1 MSQRCGDRDRDREH
15 DRERE
20 LQWSAR
26 RMGTS
31 LLLQLSAHERELDLV
46 FLDHSYAKPWSAHP
60 DASAAR
66 PARLLF
72 ITPRRHLGTAPEAD
86 VPIDVE
92 TVTPTPVPLYDNQ
105 KARSVMN
112 ECERHVMFAR
122 TDADAPPP
130 PDDWEEHVN
139 RTGWTMAQN
148 KLFNKIHKALQS
160 DRLARLAN
168 EGACNEPVLR
178 RIAVDKCA
186 RRVRQALASV
196 NWDTKLIQWLHTTLV
211 ETLSLPV
218 LAAYLDALQTLKGKI
233 PTLIDRMLLSS
244 TAKTGAAGAEALS
257 LLLKRPWDPAVGVL
271 SHNKPSKLPGSPL
284 ILIASSGPA
293 NSMFPASRRHRF
305 WQSQLSCLGKVIPIA
320 TSLLN
325 NGSGVGVLQCLE
337 HMIGAVRGKVAE
349 IHNHFSHKQII
360 LIGWNTGALVAC
372 HVSVMEYVTA
382 VVCLGFPLLTV
393 DGPRGDVD
401 DPLLEMKTPVLFV
414 IGQNSLQCNIEAM
427 EDFREKIR
435 ADNSMVVVGGADDN
449 LRISKAKKKS
459 EGLTQS
465 MVDRCIQDEIAD
477 FLTGVLTRAES
488 HLGSDPRDLDAE
500 KKKKPRDSTRRD
512 LSFDLPER
520 NSRPTSPAAKVPASP
535 SGSEV
540 GTFSRQDLSSVSS
553 SPTSSPKTKVAT
565 MSLQKPPTVG
575 TTQLLKRQV
584 PRADTVLT
592 HKQAQAQ
599 FAAFLKQN
607 MLVRKALP
615 PGTSSCLFVPVPEPS
630 EGAEKDDVRLQLK
643 RHQPPSPTQCS
654 KSSKRAKIKVTIVS
668 HGDAA
673 AMGTGAALTTQAE
686 IISGKAVPMAM
697 SGVKELSG
705 LLSTPKEIVDS
716 PSPEVSKATLDRAWS
731 NLVWW
736 KVSLGGTGFEVPS
749 VIWERRRVV
758 LNRKLSSAAEA
769 SLSPTPAGVPSST
782 APSAFHALQSRLV
795 ASSTHGLQAQPASAL
810 QGAAS
815 ASSLLQGLSFS
826 LQDIGT
832 KASTL
837 PASMV
842 AAGPSVQSSAV
853 KAPTALQSLS
863 AITTDTGTIVR
874 TIPVPTS
881 LALGASASGK
891 PTAIHQLLTNGGL
904 AKLANS
910 LPGLAQISNQAAGLK
925 APTTITVT
933 LRGQPGRMST
943 LSQAAMGTIQ
953 PQLEE
958 QPMQT
963 QGPQLLCG
971 ALRVGWVSP
980 GSVVT
985 SWEQLQ
991 ELSDLRQP
999 HGDPLH
1005 HVSHQ
1010 ALTKPEISEA
1020 LAMPVT
1026 LLGIQPSSFFSSSS
1040 STGPLLFAT
1049 LVHPKVGPALQS
1061 PSSMLLP
1068 TPGKGDR
1075 TLGHLRERVIL
1086 AKSHV
1091 LEALETLGRAS
1102 PVVDN
1107 GSTIIHPREAQD
1119 NRRLG
1124 PSSGWAAPPASPTSH
1139 RDPQEG

>member
-1 MSQRCGDRDRDREH
+1 MSQRSGDRDRDRER

-46 FLDHSYAKPWSAHP
+46 CLDHSYAKPWSAHP

-72 ITPRRHLGTAPEAD
+72 LTPRRHLGSAPEAD

-233 PTLIDRMLLSS
+233 PTLIDRMLHSS

-293 NSMFPASRRHRF
+293 NSLFPTSRRHRF

-414 IGQNSLQCNIEAM
+414 IGQNSLQCNVEAM

-488 HLGSDPRDLDAE
+488 HSGSEPRDLDAE
-500 KKKKPRDSTRRD
+500 RKKKPRECSRRD
-512 LSFDLPER
+512 LSFELPER
-520 NSRPTSPAAKVPASP
+520 SSRPASPAAKVPASP
-535 SGSEV
+535 SGSE
-540 GTFSRQDLSSVSS
+540 DLSSVSS
-553 SPTSSPKTKVAT
+553 SPTSSPKTKVAA
-565 MSLQKPPTVG
+565 LALPKPSQVG
-575 TTQLLKRQV
+575 PTQLQRRPV
-584 PRADTVLT
+584 PRPDAVLT
-592 HKQAQAQ
+592 HKQAQ
-599 FAAFLKQN
+599 
-607 MLVRKALP
+607 V
-615 PGTSSCLFVPVPEPS
+615 V
-630 EGAEKDDVRLQLK
+630 
-643 RHQPPSPTQCS
+643 
-654 KSSKRAKIKVTIVS
+654 
-668 HGDAA
+668 
-673 AMGTGAALTTQAE
+673 
-686 IISGKAVPMAM
+686 SGKPLPLGQAV
-697 SGVKELSG
+697 SSTKELSG
-705 LLSTPKEIVDS
+705 LLSTPK
-716 PSPEVSKATLDRAWS
+716 
-731 NLVWW
+731 
-736 KVSLGGTGFEVPS
+736 
-749 VIWERRRVV
+749 
-758 LNRKLSSAAEA
+758 LSSSTEA
-769 SLSPTPAGVPSST
+769 SLSPAQAGIPSSS

-795 ASSTHGLQAQPASAL
+795 ASSGHGLPAQPATAL
-810 QGAAS
+810 PGAAS

-826 LQDIGT
+826 LQDLGT
-832 KASTL
+832 KASSL
-837 PASMV
+837 APSAA
-842 AAGPSVQSSAV
+842 AAGSPVQGPPL
-853 KAPTALQSLS
+853 KAPGALQGLAALGSEAGAL
-863 AITTDTGTIVR
+863 VR
-874 TIPVPTS
+874 TIPVATS
-881 LALGASASGK
+881 LALGASGK
-891 PTAIHQLLTNGGL
+891 PTAIHQLLSNGGL
-904 AKLANS
+904 AKLASS
-910 LPGLAQISNQAAGLK
+910 LPGLAHISNQATGLK
-925 APTTITVT
+925 APATITVT
-933 LRGQPGRMST
+933 LRGQPGRVGT
-943 LSQAAMGTIQ
+943 LSQAGLGTAQ

-958 QPMQT
+958 QP
-963 QGPQLLCG
+963 QGPQ
-971 ALRVGWVSP
+971 
-980 GSVVT
+980 
-985 SWEQLQ
+985 
-991 ELSDLRQP
+991 
-999 HGDPLH
+999 
-1005 HVSHQ
+1005 
-1010 ALTKPEISEA
+1010 
-1020 LAMPVT
+1020 
-1026 LLGIQPSSFFSSSS
+1026 
-1040 STGPLLFAT
+1040 
-1049 LVHPKVGPALQS
+1049 
-1061 PSSMLLP
+1061 
-1068 TPGKGDR
+1068 
-1075 TLGHLRERVIL
+1075 
-1086 AKSHV
+1086 
-1091 LEALETLGRAS
+1091 
-1102 PVVDN
+1102 
-1107 GSTIIHPREAQD
+1107 
-1119 NRRLG
+1119 
-1124 PSSGWAAPPASPTSH
+1124 
-1139 RDPQEG
+1139 

>member
-1 MSQRCGDRDRDREH
+1 M
-15 DRERE
+15 ERE

-46 FLDHSYAKPWSAHP
+46 CLDHSYAKPWSAHP

-72 ITPRRHLGTAPEAD
+72 LTPRRHLGSAPEAD

-233 PTLIDRMLLSS
+233 PALIDRMLLSS

-293 NSMFPASRRHRF
+293 NSMFPTSRRHRF

-414 IGQNSLQCNIEAM
+414 IGQNSLQCNVEAM

-488 HLGSDPRDLDAE
+488 HSGSEPRDLDAE
-500 KKKKPRDSTRRD
+500 RKKKPRDCSRRD
-512 LSFDLPER
+512 LSFELPER
-520 NSRPTSPAAKVPASP
+520 SSRPASPAAKVPASP
-535 SGSEV
+535 SGSE
-540 GTFSRQDLSSVSS
+540 DLSSVSS
-553 SPTSSPKTKVAT
+553 SPTSSPKTKVAA
-565 MSLQKPPTVG
+565 LALPKPSQVG
-575 TTQLLKRQV
+575 PTQLQRRQV
-584 PRADTVLT
+584 PRPDAVLT
-592 HKQAQAQ
+592 HKQAQ
-599 FAAFLKQN
+599 
-607 MLVRKALP
+607 
-615 PGTSSCLFVPVPEPS
+615 VPVSSEHS
-630 EGAEKDDVRLQLK
+630 EGADRDDVRVQLK
-643 RHQPPSPTQCS
+643 RQQSPSPTPCT
-654 KSSKRAKIKVTIVS
+654 KASKRAKIKVTIVS
-668 HGDAA
+668 HGDGA
-673 AMGTGAALTTQAE
+673 GGAALAPSSCS
-686 IISGKAVPMAM
+686 SGCWGQCPAFPVHFQP
-697 SGVKELSG
+697 
-705 LLSTPKEIVDS
+705 
-716 PSPEVSKATLDRAWS
+716 
-731 NLVWW
+731 
-736 KVSLGGTGFEVPS
+736 SLGSLPPFRPSSGT
-749 VIWERRRVV
+749 
-758 LNRKLSSAAEA
+758 EA
-769 SLSPTPAGVPSST
+769 SLNPAQPSIPSSS

-795 ASSTHGLQAQPASAL
+795 ASSTH
-810 QGAAS
+810 GAAS

-832 KASTL
+832 KSCSLPGSAAAAASPVQA
-837 PASMV
+837 PA
-842 AAGPSVQSSAV
+842 
-853 KAPTALQSLS
+853 ALQGLA
-863 AITTDTGTIVR
+863 AITTDTGAIVR
-874 TIPVPTS
+874 TIPVATS

-904 AKLANS
+904 AKLASS
-910 LPGLAQISNQAAGLK
+910 LPGLAQISNQATGLK

-933 LRGQPGRMST
+933 LRGQPGRVGT
-943 LSQAAMGTIQ
+943 LSQPSLSTVQ

-958 QPMQT
+958 QP
-963 QGPQLLCG
+963 QGPQVRGHLSGDTFWGHLSLAVWPWLLLALLGAEGVPGTRAVSLLC
-971 ALRVGWVSP
+971 LFRF
-980 GSVVT
+980 
-985 SWEQLQ
+985 
-991 ELSDLRQP
+991 DLP
-999 HGDPLH
+999 
-1005 HVSHQ
+1005 
-1010 ALTKPEISEA
+1010 
-1020 LAMPVT
+1020 
-1026 LLGIQPSSFFSSSS
+1026 
-1040 STGPLLFAT
+1040 
-1049 LVHPKVGPALQS
+1049 
-1061 PSSMLLP
+1061 
-1068 TPGKGDR
+1068 
-1075 TLGHLRERVIL
+1075 
-1086 AKSHV
+1086 
-1091 LEALETLGRAS
+1091 
-1102 PVVDN
+1102 
-1107 GSTIIHPREAQD
+1107 
-1119 NRRLG
+1119 
-1124 PSSGWAAPPASPTSH
+1124 
-1139 RDPQEG
+1139 

>member
-1 MSQRCGDRDRDREH
+1 MSQRAGDRDR

-46 FLDHSYAKPWSAHP
+46 CLDHSYAKPWSAHP

-72 ITPRRHLGTAPEAD
+72 LTPRRHLGGAPEAD

-233 PTLIDRMLLSS
+233 PALIDRMLLSS

-293 NSMFPASRRHRF
+293 NSLFPTSRRHRF

-414 IGQNSLQCNIEAM
+414 IGQNSLQCNVEAM

-488 HLGSDPRDLDAE
+488 HSGSEPRDLDAE
-500 KKKKPRDSTRRD
+500 RKKKPRDCSRRD
-512 LSFDLPER
+512 LSFELPER
-520 NSRPTSPAAKVPASP
+520 SSRPTSPAAKVPASP
-535 SGSEV
+535 SGSE
-540 GTFSRQDLSSVSS
+540 QDLSSVSS
-553 SPTSSPKTKVAT
+553 SPTSSPKTKVAA
-565 MSLQKPPTVG
+565 LALPKPSQMGP
-575 TTQLLKRQV
+575 TQLQRRQV
-584 PRADTVLT
+584 PRPDAVLT
-592 HKQAQAQ
+592 HKQAQVP
-599 FAAFLKQN
+599 AA
-607 MLVRKALP
+607 
-615 PGTSSCLFVPVPEPS
+615 SEPS
-630 EGAEKDDVRLQLK
+630 EGADKDARVQLK
-643 RHQPPSPTQCS
+643 RQQSPSPSRCT
-654 KSSKRAKIKVTIVS
+654 KASKRAKIKVTVVS
-668 HGDAA
+668 HGDGT
-673 AMGTGAALTTQAE
+673 GTGAALSTQAG
-686 IISGKAVPMAM
+686 IVSGKPLPLGQAV
-697 SGVKELSG
+697 SSTKELSG
-705 LLSTPKEIVDS
+705 LLSTPK
-716 PSPEVSKATLDRAWS
+716 
-731 NLVWW
+731 
-736 KVSLGGTGFEVPS
+736 
-749 VIWERRRVV
+749 
-758 LNRKLSSAAEA
+758 LSSSTEA
-769 SLSPTPAGVPSST
+769 SLSPAQPGIPSSS

-795 ASSTHGLQAQPASAL
+795 ASSSHGLPAQPATAL
-810 QGAAS
+810 PGAAS

-826 LQDIGT
+826 LQDMGT
-832 KASTL
+832 KASSL
-837 PASMV
+837 APSAA
-842 AAGPSVQSSAV
+842 AAGSPAQSSAL
-853 KAPTALQSLS
+853 KAPGALQSLA
-863 AITTDTGTIVR
+863 AISTDTGAVVR
-874 TIPVPTS
+874 TIPVATS

-891 PTAIHQLLTNGGL
+891 PTAIHQLLSNGGL
-904 AKLANS
+904 AKLASS
-910 LPGLAQISNQAAGLK
+910 LPGLAHISNQAAGLK
-925 APTTITVT
+925 APATITVT
-933 LRGQPGRMST
+933 LRGQPGRVGT
-943 LSQAAMGTIQ
+943 LSQAGLGTAQ

-958 QPMQT
+958 QP
-963 QGPQLLCG
+963 QGPQ
-971 ALRVGWVSP
+971 
-980 GSVVT
+980 
-985 SWEQLQ
+985 
-991 ELSDLRQP
+991 
-999 HGDPLH
+999 
-1005 HVSHQ
+1005 
-1010 ALTKPEISEA
+1010 
-1020 LAMPVT
+1020 
-1026 LLGIQPSSFFSSSS
+1026 
-1040 STGPLLFAT
+1040 
-1049 LVHPKVGPALQS
+1049 
-1061 PSSMLLP
+1061 
-1068 TPGKGDR
+1068 
-1075 TLGHLRERVIL
+1075 
-1086 AKSHV
+1086 
-1091 LEALETLGRAS
+1091 
-1102 PVVDN
+1102 
-1107 GSTIIHPREAQD
+1107 
-1119 NRRLG
+1119 
-1124 PSSGWAAPPASPTSH
+1124 
-1139 RDPQEG
+1139 